1 MIEVVRYNIAR
12 LLGIVQIAGLLAG
25 ALFVY
30 LVASGGDSSPYQNGQ
45 VTGGYAGL
53 MLVFVLYYATVFLA
67 MVVGDSNPWGRGR
80 LWLVLVGAAAWF
92 LWANLSQYKE
102 LLLIAGSMGAVA
114 IVKQLT
120 RVPEALRGRVPIAQG
135 ANAADSGEAEGWE
148 LLYPATKPS
157 VTFSDVVGM
166 NEVKAR
172 LLDAAREVVEAG
184 KKGREARN
192 GILLTGEPGNGKS
205 FMAEALAGELH
216 LRLVSVSFGDM
227 ASKWVNQTTQQAVQA
242 FADARKQAPCVLFI
256 DEIDSLIR
264 DRSQVASSSEEG
276 PKTTNAL
283 LTELV
288 KIRDAGVVLV
298 AASNQFDALDPAAK
312 REGRF
317 DFKIEITPPDAAARL
332 AIMERTARDFA
343 RLEFEP
349 AAFEQATKRWAGYSV
364 ARIRT
369 VVDQAGRSAKAQGKR
384 LVEFSDLQAAM
395 RLIQGRKGSIPED
408 TPELSEIAMQ
418 ADAKEALLGVS
429 DRMKHIEVTESLGGS
444 VPTGLL
450 FAGPPGVGKTLTARA
465 LAKTTGWAFLEV
477 SGNALINDPGRLDD
491 LMKQAKDMRPVI
503 VFLDE
508 AEDVLTDRAMTSEHV
523 GSLTNKLLTV
533 IDGAGGQTPDIL
545 WVAATNHPDRL
556 DRAALRAGRF
566 TEKFAFAPP
575 DVDVITEYVRNWIAL
590 SKARFAPEV
599 APAWC
604 AELLEGQTI
613 ANVKGILQKA
623 VDNAVARSFRSGSQK
638 QVVVGT
644 TDIRKAVE
652 IIVA

>member
-1 MIEVVRYNIAR
+1 M
-12 LLGIVQIAGLLAG
+12 
-25 ALFVY
+25 
-30 LVASGGDSSPYQNGQ
+30 
-45 VTGGYAGL
+45 T
-53 MLVFVLYYATVFLA
+53 
-67 MVVGDSNPWGRGR
+67 VGDSNPWGRSR
-80 LWLVLVGAAAWF
+80 LWLVLIGAAAWF
-92 LWANLSQYKE
+92 LRANLSQYKE
-102 LLLIAGSMGAVA
+102 LLLVAGSMGAVV
-114 IVKQLT
+114 IVKELT
-120 RVPEALRGRVPIAQG
+120 RVPNALRDRVSVAQG
-135 ANAADSGEAEGWE
+135 PNAGDAGEVEKWE
-148 LLYPATKPS
+148 LLYPATKSS
-157 VTFSDVVGM
+157 VTFADVVGM
-166 NEVKAR
+166 DELKAL
-172 LLDAAREVVEAG
+172 LLDAAQEIVAAG
-184 KKGREARN
+184 KKGQETRN
-192 GILLTGEPGNGKS
+192 GILLTGDPGNGKS
-205 FMAEALAGELH
+205 FMAEALAGELR
-216 LRLVSVSFGDM
+216 LRLVSVSFSDM

-242 FADARKQAPCVLFI
+242 FVDARKQAPCVLFI

-298 AASNQFDALDPAAK
+298 AASNHLDALDPAAK

-317 DFKIEITPPDAAARL
+317 DFKIEITPPDAAARR
-332 AIMERTARDFA
+332 AIMERAARDFP
-343 RLEFEP
+343 RLQFTP
-349 AAFEQATKRWAGYSV
+349 AAFEQATKRWTGYSV

-408 TPELSEIAMQ
+408 TPELSEIAIQ
-418 ADAKEALLGVS
+418 AETKESLLGVA

-465 LAKTTGWAFLEV
+465 LAKTTGWAFLETT
-477 SGNALINDPGRLDD
+477 GNVLINDPSRLDD

-508 AEDVLTDRAMTSEHV
+508 ADDVLTDRAMTSGHV

-533 IDGAGGQTPDIL
+533 IDGAGGKTPDVL

-566 TEKFAFAPP
+566 TEKFTFAPP
-575 DVDVITEYVRNWIAL
+575 DVDVITEYVRNWIAV
-590 SKARFAPEV
+590 SRARFAPEV

-604 AELLEGQTI
+604 AKLLEGQTI
-613 ANVKGILQKA
+613 ANVKGVLQKA

-638 QVVVGT
+638 QVMVSA
-644 TDIRKAVE
+644 TDIEKAIEV
-652 IIVA
+652 IVA